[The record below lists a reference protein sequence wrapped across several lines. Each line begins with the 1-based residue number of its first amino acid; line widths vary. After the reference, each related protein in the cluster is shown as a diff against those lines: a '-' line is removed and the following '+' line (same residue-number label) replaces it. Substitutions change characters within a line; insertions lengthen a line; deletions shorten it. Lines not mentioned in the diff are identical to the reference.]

1 MKIKTRC
8 EHCGKVYQMDDNF
21 AGQIAQCRSCQKYFT
36 MTPFEDQ
43 PVPGPFRVPG
53 QGPALGQGQAYGQAQ
68 ASGQTQAFGQGPAS
82 GQTQASGQTVI
93 DTQTIACP
101 MCGLTAAIPR
111 VSHKLKLRCQG
122 CGHKFVVKPEPKSRP
137 GRPRPQV
144 KAPREG
150 GFTKT
155 TAILLFILFLT
166 AGLLVAGPKLFP
178 KLLELGWPDILGL
191 LSF

>member
-53 QGPALGQGQAYGQAQ
+53 QGPA
-68 ASGQTQAFGQGPAS
+68 FGQGPVSSQSPALGQSPAS
-82 GQTQASGQTVI
+82 GQGPVSGQGLI
-93 DTQTIACP
+93 DTQAIACP
-101 MCGLTAAIPR
+101 KCGLTAAIPR

-137 GRPRPQV
+137 GRPRPPV

-150 GFTKT
+150 GFSMT
-155 TAILLFILFLT
+155 TAILLLILFLT

-191 LSF
+191 LSS